1 MPGQVQARARGVPR
15 AKSGAVT
22 MLAESSAAVFPSTGG
37 GCHVQHIKDEGPAA
51 GARQAAS
58 VGVRSRSQ
66 SLQALATQAAGELES
81 GEGRSLLI
89 GEHQDVA
96 PAGGRVRPA
105 EEAAPTPCALPRRP
119 GLGRLGGLRTATR
132 VVGHAASLASVR
144 RGILRGLRFQMVPP
158 AGIEPATHGLGNRC
172 SIH

>member
-1 MPGQVQARARGVPR
+1 MRPGWRTLRVRRCSAFARPIGLRPTSTYSSPR
-15 AKSGAVT
+15 C
-22 MLAESSAAVFPSTGG
+22 GG
-37 GCHVQHIKDEGPAA
+37 WV
-51 GARQAAS
+51 S
-58 VGVRSRSQ
+58 VRSRSQ

-81 GEGRSLLI
+81 GEGRSLLV

-144 RGILRGLRFQMVPP
+144 RGILRGLRLQMVPRQESNLRHTLRS
-158 AGIEPATHGLGNRC
+158 AADEWALGTDWMHQALIAIRLRMGQ
-172 SIH
+172 